1 MSLVER
7 NTINIKNIKKIMKQ
21 YIKPEMIIME
31 LLPDTMLALSCGI
44 EQEVNGNADTNKR
57 RGTWGN
63 LWYE

>member
-1 MSLVER
+1 
-7 NTINIKNIKKIMKQ
+7 MKQ

-31 LLPDTMLALSCGI
+31 LLPDTMLALSFGI

-57 RGTWGN
+57 RGTLGN